1 MQIANTLSISLPVPR
16 IYRIALSIFFFVQG
30 LIFASWASRIPDIKL
45 KFNLS
50 DAALGSLLFALPAG
64 QMAGMALSGYLVSKF
79 GSRLML
85 SIGVVAYPGT
95 LILLGAAPT
104 LLLLV
109 TALVFFGLCA
119 NLINIAAN
127 TQAISV
133 EALYRK
139 SIMASFHGLW
149 SLAGFTGGLIGGF
162 MAAHQQTPFVHYCII
177 FGLTM
182 LLALLSGPYL
192 LPRDASRKNKQT
204 SIFVKPNRNIIILGI
219 ITFACMI
226 CEGTMFEWSG
236 VYFQQIVHAPVN
248 LVGLGFTAFMST
260 MAGGRFAADYFIT
273 RFGVKRML
281 QISGITI
288 LTGLLT
294 AVILPTIIPT
304 TIGFL
309 LVGLGVASVVP
320 MTYSLAGRSRSIQP
334 GVALAMVSSIGFLGF
349 LLGPPLIGFV
359 AEAFGLRWSFT
370 LIAVLGLGTTLLA
383 GSIKNE
389 A

>member
-1 MQIANTLSISLPVPR
+1 MQIANTLSLPVPR
-16 IYRIALSIFFFVQG
+16 IYRISLSIFFFVQG

-45 KFNLS
+45 KFHLN
-50 DAALGSLLFALPAG
+50 DAQLGSLLFALPAG
-64 QMAGMALSGYLVSKF
+64 QMAGMALSGYLVSRF

-85 SIGVVAYPGT
+85 LIGVVMYPGM
-95 LILLGAAPT
+95 LIMLGAAPT
-104 LLLLV
+104 ITLLV
-109 TALVFFGLCA
+109 AALVLFGLCA

-162 MAAHQQTPFVHYCII
+162 MAAHQQTPFVHYLII
-177 FGLTM
+177 FGLTIV
-182 LLALLSGPYL
+182 LALIAGPYL
-192 LPRDASRKNKQT
+192 LPRDASRKNKQQ
-204 SIFVKPNRNIIILGI
+204 SIFVKPSKTIILLGM

-236 VYFQQIVHAPVN
+236 VYFQQIVHAPAH
-248 LVGLGFTAFMST
+248 LIGLGFTAFMCT

-294 AVILPTIIPT
+294 AVILPTIVPT

-320 MTYSLAGRSRSIQP
+320 MTYSLAGRSRTIQP

-389 A
+389 D

>member
-1 MQIANTLSISLPVPR
+1 MQITNNLSISLPVPR

-45 KFNLS
+45 KFHLN
-50 DAALGSLLFALPAG
+50 DAELGSLLFALPAG
-64 QMAGMALSGYLVSKF
+64 QMAGMALSGYLVSRF

-85 SIGVVAYPGT
+85 LIGVVLYPGT

-104 LLLLV
+104 IALLV

-162 MAAHQQTPFVHYCII
+162 MAAHKYIPFVHYCAI
-177 FGLTM
+177 FVLTS
-182 LLALLSGPYL
+182 LLALFAGPYL
-192 LPRDASRKNKQT
+192 LPRDASRKNKQA
-204 SIFVKPNRNIIILGI
+204 SIFVKPSRNIIILGL

-236 VYFQQIVHAPVN
+236 VYFQQIVHAPAN

-273 RFGVKRML
+273 KFGVKRML
-281 QISGITI
+281 QISGVTI
-288 LTGLLT
+288 LSGLLT
-294 AVILPTIIPT
+294 AVILPDIVPT

-309 LVGLGVASVVP
+309 LVGIGVASVVP
-320 MTYSLAGRSRSIQP
+320 MTYSLAGRSRTIQP

-370 LIAVLGLGTTLLA
+370 MIAVLGLGTTLLA

-389 A
+389 E

>member
-1 MQIANTLSISLPVPR
+1 MQIANTLSLPVPR

-45 KFNLS
+45 KFHLN
-50 DAALGSLLFALPAG
+50 DAELGSLLFALPAG
-64 QMAGMALSGYLVSKF
+64 QMAGMALSGYLVSRF

-85 SIGVVAYPGT
+85 LIGVVMYPGM

-104 LLLLV
+104 LPLLV
-109 TALVFFGLCA
+109 TALTIFGLCA

-162 MAAHQQTPFVHYCII
+162 MAAHKQTPFVHYCII

-182 LLALLSGPYL
+182 ILALLSGPYL
-192 LPRDASRKNKQT
+192 LPRDASRNNKKT
-204 SIFVKPNRNIIILGI
+204 SIFVKPDRNIILLGM

-236 VYFQQIVHAPVN
+236 VYFQQIVHAPAA

-281 QISGITI
+281 QISGVTI

-294 AVILPTIIPT
+294 AVILPTLIPT

-320 MTYSLAGRSRSIQP
+320 MTYSLAGRSRTIQP

-389 A
+389 DK

>member
-1 MQIANTLSISLPVPR
+1 MQISNTLPLSLPVPR
-16 IYRIALSIFFFVQG
+16 IYRIALSIFFFIQG
-30 LIFASWASRIPDIKL
+30 LVFASWASRIPDIKL
-45 KFNLS
+45 KFGLN
-50 DAALGSLLFALPAG
+50 DAELGSLLFALPAG
-64 QMAGMALSGYLVSKF
+64 QMLGMVLSGYLVSRF

-85 SIGVVAYPGT
+85 LIGVVIYPGT
-95 LILLGAAPT
+95 LVLLGVAPT
-104 LLLLV
+104 IVLLV
-109 TALVFFGLCA
+109 AALVFFGLCA

-149 SLAGFTGGLIGGF
+149 SLAGLTGGLIGGF
-162 MAAHQQTPFVHYCII
+162 MAAHRYMPFVHYCII

-182 LLALLSGPYL
+182 VLALIAGPYL
-192 LPRDASRKNKQT
+192 LPRDASRKNKQA
-204 SIFVKPNRNIIILGI
+204 SIFVKPNRNIVVLGL

-236 VYFQQIVHAPVN
+236 VYFQQVVHAPAQ
-248 LVGLGFTAFMST
+248 LIGLGFPAFMST

-273 RFGVKRML
+273 KFGVKRL
-281 QISGITI
+281 LRISGVTI
-288 LTGLLT
+288 FIGLLT
-294 AVILPTIIPT
+294 AAIFPTIVPT

-320 MTYSLAGRSRSIQP
+320 MTYSIAGRSRTIQP
-334 GVALAMVSSIGFLGF
+334 GVALAMVSTIGFLGF

-359 AEAFGLRWSFT
+359 AEAFGLRWSLT
-370 LIAVLGLGTTLLA
+370 MIAVLGLGTTLLA

-389 A
+389 E

>member
-1 MQIANTLSISLPVPR
+1 MQISNTLPLSLPVPR
-16 IYRIALSIFFFVQG
+16 IYRIALSIFFFIQG
-30 LIFASWASRIPDIKL
+30 LVFASWASRIPDIKL
-45 KFNLS
+45 KFGLN
-50 DAALGSLLFALPAG
+50 DAELGSLLFALPAG
-64 QMAGMALSGYLVSKF
+64 QMLGMVLSGYLVSRF

-85 SIGVVAYPGT
+85 LIGVVIYPGT
-95 LILLGAAPT
+95 LVLLGVAPT
-104 LLLLV
+104 IVLLV
-109 TALVFFGLCA
+109 AALVFFGLCA

-149 SLAGFTGGLIGGF
+149 SLAGLTGGLIGGF
-162 MAAHQQTPFVHYCII
+162 MAAHRHVPFVHYCII

-182 LLALLSGPYL
+182 VLALIAGPYL
-192 LPRDASRKNKQT
+192 LPRDASRKNKQA
-204 SIFVKPNRNIIILGI
+204 SIFVKPNRNIVVLGL

-236 VYFQQIVHAPVN
+236 VYFQQVVHAPAQ
-248 LVGLGFTAFMST
+248 LIGLGFPAFMST

-273 RFGVKRML
+273 KFGVKRL
-281 QISGITI
+281 LRISGVTI
-288 LTGLLT
+288 FIGLLT
-294 AVILPTIIPT
+294 AAIFPAIVPT

-320 MTYSLAGRSRSIQP
+320 MTYSIAGRSRTIQP
-334 GVALAMVSSIGFLGF
+334 GVALAMVSTIGFLGF

-359 AEAFGLRWSFT
+359 AEAFGLRWSLT
-370 LIAVLGLGTTLLA
+370 MIAVLGLGTTLLA

-389 A
+389 E